1 MFKLEDQYLE
11 IAIKASFKAAKEV
24 MLIYEAGDFDVEMKS
39 DHSPLTIADKTAH
52 SIIKEELEKTGIP
65 ILSEE
70 GKHLS
75 YEERKHWNKLWI
87 VDPIDGTKEFIKK
100 SGEFTINIALIE
112 QQKPVLG
119 VVYAPALEVLYWGGQ
134 SGSYKLT
141 GVRDFKEFEFKLD
154 SRKKLPLTQKNKAF
168 VIAASKSHLTN
179 TTKDFINQKRASY
192 TDVEIISK
200 GSSLKICM
208 VAEGIVDCYPRF
220 GTTMEWD
227 TAAGHAVCAN
237 AQAEIKDL
245 NQIPL
250 LYNKKDLRN
259 ADFLCNSK
267 NNFKVTN

>member
-1 MFKLEDQYLE
+1 M
-11 IAIKASFKAAKEV
+11 S
-24 MLIYEAGDFDVEMKS
+24 IYNEGGFDVEFKS
-39 DHSPLTIADKTAH
+39 DNSPLTRADKAAH
-52 SIIKEELEKTGIP
+52 RIIKEELEKTGIP

-75 YEERKHWNKLWI
+75 YEERKDWEKLWI

-119 VVYAPALEVLYWGGQ
+119 VVYAPALKVIYWGSK
-134 SGSYKLT
+134 SGSYKLANVT
-141 GVRDFKEFEFKLD
+141 CFDDFQSSFKN
-154 SRKKLPLTQKNKAF
+154 KQKLPLKSDTKNF
-168 VIAASKSHLTN
+168 TIAASKSHLTEK
-179 TTKDFINQKRASY
+179 TKNFIEKQRREYPN
-192 TDVEIISK
+192 VEVISK

-208 VAEGIVDCYPRF
+208 VAEGVLDCYPRF

-227 TAAGHAVCAN
+227 TAAGHAVCSYAH
-237 AQAEIKDL
+237 AEIQDW

-259 ADFLCNSK
+259 SDFICVSAHS
-267 NNFKVTN
+267 